1 VKPDSIVLLKGMFVL
16 GAIVD
21 GANACTWFLIAGG
34 MNLPNILNGYTGS
47 GADYRLAM
55 FIGAM
60 FLAGWGVILAWGALR
75 PLERRGLLLI
85 TSVFLIL
92 SVIAELLFFRSMLMG
107 AGFYLGIT
115 KRTIIA
121 LLAASIYAYSFKHQR
136 A

>member
-1 VKPDSIVLLKGMFVL
+1 MFVL
-16 GAIVD
+16 GAILD
-21 GANACTWFLIAGG
+21 GANAIIWFLIAAG
-34 MNLPNILNGYTGS
+34 MNLPNILNGHTGS

-60 FLAGWGVILAWGALR
+60 FLAGWTVILAWGALR

-92 SVIAELLFFRSMLMG
+92 SVIAELIFFGSMLTG
-107 AGFYLGIT
+107 TGFYLGVT
-115 KRTIIA
+115 KRTVIA
-121 LLAASIYAYSFKHQR
+121 LLAASIYVYSFKPQR